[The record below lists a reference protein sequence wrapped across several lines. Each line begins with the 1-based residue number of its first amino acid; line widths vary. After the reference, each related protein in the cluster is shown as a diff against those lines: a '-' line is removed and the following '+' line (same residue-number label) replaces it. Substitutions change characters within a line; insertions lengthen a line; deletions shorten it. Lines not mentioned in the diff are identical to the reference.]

1 VRLSGRANPPNGALF
16 RLSVLT
22 AAASLGAML
31 AALANGPAPSAGAMA
46 MLVPIA
52 LAGAVALVAWRR
64 RLSEHVRLLTP
75 LATLLAVA
83 LLRHASGGDRMRYQ
97 LLLLLPIVWLAL
109 QGSRAEL
116 VMGIT
121 GLAVGLSLLNLSSG
135 DTVAGWSDQLVFVL
149 VASAVGLT
157 VQHLIGRVRRQARDV
172 AAITRVVHDVG
183 TATDTMAARAAVCR
197 AATEIC
203 GAQLALMLESDGEG
217 RLAVSA
223 ASGSDV
229 AVGTVVPLES
239 AGAAV
244 RDALWLGQQLFLPD
258 DGGPLCCA
266 AIGARSALLAP
277 VTRNGEPA
285 GALILGWQHPLRRL
299 PGRLAELIS
308 LFTVETARSI
318 ERGDL
323 ISQVH
328 AHASDLE
335 AVVDIARRLPRTTD
349 GQSARDAVCAA
360 VLDVCDGMLAVLME
374 PDGNGNLVS
383 TAAAG
388 AEVAPMRVPMDDPNS
403 ATVAVFRSL
412 EPFFVADLG
421 THPGVSQRLV
431 DATGA
436 VSALWQPV
444 VGDGAPVGVLVVAWE
459 QRFRRLSDRAAAVVG
474 LFAAEAAVAL
484 ERADLLAR
492 LEGLNRMLAVQVEAL
507 RVSDQLKSD
516 FVSSVSHELRTPL
529 ASILGYLDVLREGA
543 LGEMTAQQSEFVRIA
558 DENARRL
565 LALINDLLTLSGIES
580 GRMLLRPEPVDVRT
594 LIERHVSDQQAAAGG
609 KRLNLALELPPE
621 PLVAELDRDR
631 IGQVVTN
638 VVANAIKFTEAGGDV
653 LVTLRREG
661 QRVELAVADSGIGI
675 PAPDRDGLFQRFFR
689 ARNATDAAIPGTGLG
704 LAICKG
710 IVDAHGGEI
719 AVESETDQG
728 TTIRVSLPMTMATN

>member
-1 VRLSGRANPPNGALF
+1 VRLHGRANPP
-16 RLSVLT
+16 
-22 AAASLGAML
+22 
-31 AALANGPAPSAGAMA
+31 
-46 MLVPIA
+46 IA
-52 LAGAVALVAWRR
+52 VAWRH
-64 RLSEHVRLLTP
+64 RLSDHLRLLTP
-75 LATLLAVA
+75 VATLLAVA
-83 LLRHASGGDRMRYQ
+83 LLRHASGSDRIRYE

-109 QGSRAEL
+109 QGGRAEL

-135 DTVAGWSDQLVFVL
+135 DVRAGWSDQLVFVL
-149 VASAVGLT
+149 VAWAVGLT
-157 VQHLIGRVRRQARDV
+157 VQHLIGQVRRQARDV
-172 AAITRVVHDVG
+172 AAITRVVHEVG
-183 TATDTMAARAAVCR
+183 TATDIMAARAAVCR

-203 GAQLALMLESDGEG
+203 CAQLALMLEPDGDD
-217 RLAVSA
+217 RLAVA
-223 ASGSDV
+223 AATGSEV
-229 AVGTVVPLES
+229 AVGTVVPLDG
-239 AGAAV
+239 ADAAV
-244 RDALWLGQQLFLPD
+244 RDALWRGEQLFLPD
-258 DGGPLCCA
+258 DGGALCCA

-285 GALILGWQHPLRRL
+285 GALILGWQRPLRRL
-299 PGRLAELIS
+299 PGRMAELIQ
-308 LFTVETARSI
+308 LFTVESARSI

-383 TAAAG
+383 TAVAG

-421 THPGVSQRLV
+421 AHPSMSQRLV

-529 ASILGYLDVLREGA
+529 ASILGYLDVLLEGA
-543 LGEMTAQQSEFVRIA
+543 LGEMTPQQSEFVKIV

-594 LIERHVSDQQAAAGG
+594 LIERHVFDQQSSAGG
-609 KRLNLALELPPE
+609 KQLNLALELPPE

-653 LVTLRREG
+653 LVTLRRDG
-661 QRVELAVADSGIGI
+661 PRMELAVADSGIGI
-675 PAPDRDGLFQRFFR
+675 PAADRDGLVQRFFR

-719 AVESETDQG
+719 AVESETGQG